1 MSSGAR
7 TLLLLVSLL
16 LSWSLPNSHAVPNWL
31 APDDGAAQ
39 ADAEDSDCETS
50 CPGDDENGDCPPQ
63 CDACPCCPSA
73 TAHAGVSG
81 APPASTAR
89 PLAGLE
95 APPASGS
102 PQDGALSR
110 VFHPPRAARS

>member
-1 MSSGAR
+1 MSRGAR

-16 LSWSLPNSHAVPNWL
+16 LSWSLPTSPALSNWSG
-31 APDDGAAQ
+31 PAAERAE
-39 ADAEDSDCETS
+39 ADAEDSGCETP

-73 TAHAGVSG
+73 TGQAGVSG
-81 APPASTAR
+81 APPASVAR
-89 PLAGLE
+89 PLAHLA
-95 APPASGS
+95 APSSSGS